1 MLEPIDPFR
10 LSPIAP
16 QLGECFASRTG
27 GTKRGGATTA
37 PKTTARAGTTKSA
50 KSRARL
56 HSKMSDSAGAADQSP
71 GEHRTIDKPARA
83 ERTKRGPGDAGKAHG
98 SRDRQ
103 GRQGAP
109 KRAK

>member
-1 MLEPIDPFR
+1 MLESTDPSRLTPIT
-10 LSPIAP
+10 P
-16 QLGECFASRTG
+16 QLGEFFASRTG
-27 GTKRGGATTA
+27 GTRRGGADTA

-56 HSKMSDSAGAADQSP
+56 HSKVSDSAGASNQSP

-83 ERTKRGPGDAGKAHG
+83 ARTKRGPGDAGKSHG

>member
-1 MLEPIDPFR
+1 MLESIEPSR
-10 LSPIAP
+10 LTPVSP
-16 QLGECFASRTG
+16 QLGEFFASRTG

-37 PKTTARAGTTKSA
+37 PKTTARAGATKSA

-56 HSKMSDSAGAADQSP
+56 HSKMSASAGEANQSP

-83 ERTKRGPGDAGKAHG
+83 ERIQRGPGDAGKSHG